1 METKTLSRK
10 YFSYSEVLKNPVRP
24 FLNSE
29 KDTEGVFITDKAFL
43 NNVMTDTLQIF
54 KKFEFNRALD

>member
-1 METKTLSRK
+1 METKVLSRK

-29 KDTEGVFITDKAFL
+29 NDATGVFVANHTFL
-43 NNVMTDTLQIF
+43 NQVMNDTLQLF
-54 KKFEFNRALD
+54 KKAELLRKSN

>member
-10 YFSYSEVLKNPVRP
+10 FFSYSEVLKNPVRP

-29 KDTEGVFITDKAFL
+29 KDTEGVFITDKKFL
-43 NNVMTDTLQIF
+43 NNVMTDVLKLI
-54 KKFEFNRALD
+54 KKVESKRMSN

>member
-1 METKTLSRK
+1 METKALSRK

-29 KDTEGVFITDKAFL
+29 KNTEGVFIADQAFL
-43 NNVMTDTLQIF
+43 NRVMSDTIKLF
-54 KKFEFNRALD
+54 KKAESKRQSN

>member
-29 KDTEGVFITDKAFL
+29 KDAIGVFKTDQTFL
-43 NNVMTDTLQIF
+43 INVMTD
-54 KKFEFNRALD
+54 ALKLFSKVESLRK

>member
-10 YFSYSEVLKNPVRP
+10 FFSYSEVLKNPVRS

-29 KDTEGVFITDKAFL
+29 KDTEGVFITDQKFL
-43 NNVMTDTLQIF
+43 NNVMNDALQIF
-54 KKFEFNRALD
+54 KKFEFNRALN

>member
-10 YFSYSEVLKNPVRP
+10 YFSYSEVMKNPVRP

-29 KDTEGVFITDKAFL
+29 KDTKGKFITNPALLDK
-43 NNVMTDTLQIF
+43 VMTDVLLLF
-54 KKFEFNRALD
+54 KSVDKNKIK

>member
-10 YFSYSEVLKNPVRP
+10 FFSYSEVLKNPVRP

-29 KDTEGVFITDKAFL
+29 KDTEGVFITDKIFL
-43 NNVMTDTLQIF
+43 NNVMTDVLKLI
-54 KKFEFNRALD
+54 KKVESKRMSN

>member
-29 KDTEGVFITDKAFL
+29 KDTEGVFITNKTFL
-43 NNVMTDTLQIF
+43 NNVMNDTLQIF